1 MPIEA
6 AIVVT
11 LVVLAFGVFAA
22 TLAWG
27 HRRAGGPPVR
37 N

>member
-1 MPIEA
+1 MPPEA
-6 AIVVT
+6 MFVVT
-11 LVVLAFGVFAA
+11 GVILAFSAFAV

-27 HRRAGGPPVR
+27 HRRAGAPPK